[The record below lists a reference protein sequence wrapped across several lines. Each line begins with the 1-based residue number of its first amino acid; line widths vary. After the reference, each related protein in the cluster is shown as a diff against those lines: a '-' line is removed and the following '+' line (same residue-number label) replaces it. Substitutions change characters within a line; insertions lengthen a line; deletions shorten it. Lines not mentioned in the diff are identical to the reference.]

1 MGEIIRFRFDAEEN
15 AEWDPKWRKPED
27 FLNIAARKLDV
38 VMKHRMNTSVIVAL
52 YPALLEEGDFLYA
65 GGAYRAGIGGA
76 SASGA
81 KAWADEAIAEI
92 VLTNLNMLVQLEK
105 DRRIQA
111 EQMEI

>member
-1 MGEIIRFRFDAEEN
+1 
-15 AEWDPKWRKPED
+15 
-27 FLNIAARKLDV
+27 
-38 VMKHRMNTSVIVAL
+38 MNTSVIVAL